1 VTIPYG
7 TRIAVRTAPR
17 PTRAQRMIRA
27 SPMPRTSSTAT
38 DTTEMNTVTPN
49 AVHHRRLLSTVA

>member
-1 VTIPYG
+1 M
-7 TRIAVRTAPR
+7 RIAVRTAPR
-17 PTRAQRMIRA
+17 PTSAHRMIMA

-38 DTTEMNTVTPN
+38 ETTTMTKVTPN